1 MGKWLKPNTLKE
13 LAKVSLTPMVRR
25 KNQKRN
31 RIVINNNTYE
41 LYEIRWLDIVG
52 DSALGTAEEFDKM
65 TCAEIISIAY
75 IYKKTENFLYIFVLN
90 ESIFTS
96 FFLHVELK
104 KTLSLVDV
112 SPSTVILLKE
122 S

>member
-1 MGKWLKPNTLKE
+1 M
-13 LAKVSLTPMVRR
+13 AKR

-52 DSALGTAEEFDKM
+52 DSTLGTAEEFDKM

-75 IYKKTENFLYIFVLN
+75 IYKKTEKFLYIFSSYQENDVGYGDRNIIPIGCVLN
-90 ESIFTS
+90 MR
-96 FFLHVELK
+96 K
-104 KTLSLVDV
+104 KTS
-112 SPSTVILLKE
+112 
-122 S
+122 